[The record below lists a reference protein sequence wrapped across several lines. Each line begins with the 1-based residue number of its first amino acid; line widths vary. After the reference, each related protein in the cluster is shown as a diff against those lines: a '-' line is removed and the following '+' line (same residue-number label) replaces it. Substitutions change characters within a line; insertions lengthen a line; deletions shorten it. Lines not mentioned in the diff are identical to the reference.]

1 MKLPFEHIGNFVVWY
16 IKPNFPIV
24 IPANEL
30 LSFINESTDLEPLQS
45 MKLKMAVF
53 QGVGSSADVN
63 KAAEIFG
70 KELGARINNKEWPY
84 SYRFVGSTASAAFEA
99 YVSTFCYCNKRIV
112 ANQFRTSIDGHIS
125 YEFKRKGIFGYKKMF
140 SFSKSIITS
149 VIGPSG
155 EFFVGLSNSDY
166 LYFGGGDIKR
176 LYFENT
182 DELPEEPDYHE
193 LMAWSYCQR

>member
-1 MKLPFEHIGNFVVWY
+1 MKLPFERIGNFIVWY
-16 IKPNFPIV
+16 IKPDFPIV

-30 LSFINESTDLEPLQS
+30 SSFINESADLEPLQS
-45 MKLKMAVF
+45 MELKMAVF

-63 KAAEIFG
+63 KAAQIFG

-84 SYRFVGSTASAAFEA
+84 SYRFVGSEASAAFEA

-112 ANQFRTSIDGHIS
+112 ANQFRTSIDGHVS
-125 YEFKRKGIFGYKKMF
+125 YEFEKKGIFGCKKML
-140 SFSKSIITS
+140 SFSRSMIAS

-182 DELPEEPDYHE
+182 EELPEEPDYHD